1 MPLRSNRTRLVTFRI
16 SAEEH
21 QSLTNACA
29 TEGARSVSDYAR
41 SAVLARMM
49 IHRGT
54 NFSLGDDLATLGTR
68 LEEIDHALQELSQT
82 IARVMG
88 KRPGKEPASETRR
101 APAEM
106 KQEAYYK

>member
-1 MPLRSNRTRLVTFRI
+1 MSLRSNRPRLVTFRI

-21 QSLTNACA
+21 HSLTNACA

-49 IHRGT
+49 IHRASS
-54 NFSLGDDLATLGTR
+54 FSLGDDLATLGTR
-68 LEEIDHALQELSQT
+68 LEEIDQALQELSET

-88 KRPGKEPASETRR
+88 KRSGKEASSETRR
-101 APAEM
+101 APIEL
-106 KQEAYYK
+106 KQEAYK

>member
-1 MPLRSNRTRLVTFRI
+1 VTFRI

-21 QSLTNACA
+21 HSLTNACA
-29 TEGARSVSDYAR
+29 NEGARSVSDYAR

-49 IHRGT
+49 IHRASS
-54 NFSLGDDLATLGTR
+54 FSLGDDLATLGNR

-88 KRPGKEPASETRR
+88 RRSGNEQATETRR
-101 APAEM
+101 APNET
-106 KQEAYYK
+106 KQEAYK

>member
-1 MPLRSNRTRLVTFRI
+1 MPLRGNRTRLVTFRI

-21 QSLTNACA
+21 HSLTNACA

-49 IHRGT
+49 IHRASS
-54 NFSLGDDLATLGTR
+54 FSLGDDLATLGTR
-68 LEEIDHALQELSQT
+68 LEEIDQALQELSET

-88 KRPGKEPASETRR
+88 KRSGKDSANETRKV
-101 APAEM
+101 PTEF
-106 KQEAYYK
+106 KHEAYK

>member
-1 MPLRSNRTRLVTFRI
+1 MSLRSNRTRLVTFRI

-21 QSLTNACA
+21 HSLTNACA

-49 IHRGT
+49 IHRASS
-54 NFSLGDDLATLGTR
+54 FSLGDDLATLGTR
-68 LEEIDHALQELSQT
+68 LEEIDQALQELSET

-88 KRPGKEPASETRR
+88 KRSGKEASSEPRR
-101 APAEM
+101 APIEL
-106 KQEAYYK
+106 KQEAYK

>member
-1 MPLRSNRTRLVTFRI
+1 MSLRSNRTRLVTFRI

-21 QSLTNACA
+21 HSLTNACA

-49 IHRGT
+49 IHRASS
-54 NFSLGDDLATLGTR
+54 FSLGDDLATLGTR
-68 LEEIDHALQELSQT
+68 LEEIDQALQELSET

-88 KRPGKEPASETRR
+88 KRSGKEASSELRR
-101 APAEM
+101 APIEL
-106 KQEAYYK
+106 KQEAYK

>member
-1 MPLRSNRTRLVTFRI
+1 MQLRSNRTRLVTFRI

-21 QSLTNACA
+21 HSLTNACA

-49 IHRGT
+49 IHRAS

-88 KRPGKEPASETRR
+88 KRSGNEPSGENRR
-101 APAEM
+101 AQTEL
-106 KQEAYYK
+106 KQEAYK